1 MARLCLTAEGQ
12 TEQTFAARLLTPHLA
27 SLGVYLA
34 KARRPLTSKKKGT
47 RGGLFRY
54 RVVRDDIGRWLKE
67 DRAADVWFSTMFDL
81 YKLPKDFP
89 GYSETRAEPD
99 PLVRVD
105 KLETAFAEDVNDSRF
120 IPYIQLHEFE
130 ALLLSDPT
138 AFGCYY
144 TRHAKEIAALVK
156 LAEALDAPERIDDG
170 EQTAP
175 SKRIG
180 KEIPDYLDAKAT
192 AGPIIAMEIGLKTIR
207 AKCPHFH
214 QWLTKLEGLATLSA
228 YNP

>member
-67 DRAADVWFSTMFDL
+67 DRAPDVWFSTMFDL

-89 GYSETRAEPD
+89 GYSETRSEPD
-99 PLVRVD
+99 PLVRVA

-130 ALLLSDPT
+130 ALLL
-138 AFGCYY
+138 
-144 TRHAKEIAALVK
+144 AKPDEIARYFDCDPRRIKPLV
-156 LAEALDAPERIDDG
+156 AACETCESPELIDDN

-180 KEIPDYLDAKAT
+180 REIPEYLDAKAT
-192 AGPIIAMEIGLKTIR
+192 AGPIIAMEIGLETIR
-207 AKCPHFH
+207 GKCPHFD

-228 YNP
+228 DNP